1 MVDHVHVSLMCSIT
15 YIIVYIRH
23 LYSAYIC
30 TLMLFQCMAFF
41 PRCCKG
47 TAWIGCYKKH
57 PPYANL
63 CTKYSHNERVAS
75 WNLPI
80 SFYFYTK
87 KTAKGPSYFYLFL
100 KFVVV
105 CCFSTLMVRLIVK
118 CVNSN
123 LVRFS
128 ERTRVNSA

>member
-1 MVDHVHVSLMCSIT
+1 MMDHVHVSLIHDIT

-30 TLMLFQCMAFF
+30 TLMLSQCLACLPWRCWDTAF
-41 PRCCKG
+41 
-47 TAWIGCYKKH
+47 ISCYKKH

-63 CTKYSHNERVAS
+63 FTKYSHNERVAS

-87 KTAKGPSYFYLFL
+87 KDRKKASLFL
-100 KFVVV
+100 FIFEIR
-105 CCFSTLMVRLIVK
+105 CCLLLFNTYGTPDCQMCQQQLGTFLGTH
-118 CVNSN
+118 
-123 LVRFS
+123 
-128 ERTRVNSA
+128 TR